1 MASHPKAG
9 TQGGSRIADHIED
22 EGGLLYLIT
31 DTNEK
36 DRIRRRH
43 KNLRSAERA
52 GRVFSSSPG
61 KEQTSR
67 QGTAEAP
74 ATAKIRVVRSKTM
87 PMSET
92 GASVVSKPSVGGVAA
107 GRPKKILR
115 DGTSKTPA
123 IPRAASTE
131 AGPSS
136 VAPSRAADE
145 ARRLQS
151 FGVAPASESPGE
163 KEKKMSALAGDPRAG
178 TSASSTARGS
188 SHLGRV
194 GPRGGLGRSG
204 VAPPGKPPQE
214 TPPPR

>member
-1 MASHPKAG
+1 M
-9 TQGGSRIADHIED
+9 
-22 EGGLLYLIT
+22 
-31 DTNEK
+31 
-36 DRIRRRH
+36 
-43 KNLRSAERA
+43 RSAERA
-52 GRVFSSSPG
+52 RRVFSSSPA

-92 GASVVSKPSVGGVAA
+92 GASVVSKPSVNGIAG
-107 GRPKKILR
+107 GRPKKNSR
-115 DGTSKTPA
+115 DGTNKIPT

-136 VAPSRAADE
+136 VASSRAAE

-151 FGVAPASESPGE
+151 FGVVPVSDSTGE
-163 KEKKMSALAGDPRAG
+163 KEKKVPALAGDPRAG
-178 TSASSTARGS
+178 SSASATARGS
-188 SHLGRV
+188 SHLSRV

-204 VAPPGKPPQE
+204 IAPPGKPPQE
-214 TPPPR
+214 TSPTR